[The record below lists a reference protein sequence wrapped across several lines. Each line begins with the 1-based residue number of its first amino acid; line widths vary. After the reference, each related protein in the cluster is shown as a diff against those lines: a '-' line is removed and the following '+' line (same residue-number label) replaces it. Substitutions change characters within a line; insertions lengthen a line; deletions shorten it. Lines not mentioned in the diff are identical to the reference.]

1 MITYR
6 PATPADHQT
15 LLTLARETFAETYT
29 DLTPEDLDHHFN
41 TTLTPEYIESALV
54 QDHVIFALD
63 HETPIGYIQ
72 FGPTDPNL
80 SKHIH
85 RIYLRKTHQRQGI
98 GTHLLNLAL
107 NHPIII
113 NAPEVSIDVWSE
125 NTVALRL
132 YQSHGFKITRE
143 YFLTFPSGPSETPD
157 YFMTRK
163 NPAQPSPNPESS
175 L

>member
-6 PATPADHQT
+6 PATPDESET

-29 DLTPEDLDHHFN
+29 DLTPEDLDHHFQ
-41 TTLTPEYIESALV
+41 TTLTLDYIQSAIV
-54 QDHVIFALD
+54 QDHIIFALD
-63 HETPIGYIQ
+63 QNLPIGFIQ
-72 FGPTDPNL
+72 FGPTEPSL
-80 SKHIH
+80 PKHIH

-98 GTHLLNLAL
+98 GTHLLNLVL
-107 NHPIII
+107 DHPLITS
-113 NAPEVSIDVWSE
+113 APEVTIDVWSE

-132 YQSHGFKITRE
+132 YQSHGFEITRE

-157 YFMTRK
+157 FFMTRK
-163 NPAQPSPNPESS
+163 NPLQPSPNPETS